1 MSEKHSSRS
10 TNEVSASAVKSLQN
24 VWIYTQNIWIMF
36 VLITSFEKETTVQQK
51 NEASER
57 DEILT
62 VN

>member
-1 MSEKHSSRS
+1 MKCLQQR
-10 TNEVSASAVKSLQN
+10 ASAVKSLQN